1 MLSCKEATQLVSE
14 GLDRE
19 LPFWRRLGLRLH
31 VVMCRGCSRYTRQIT
46 ALNRLITDHYG
57 DDPPAEVSGHVS
69 QDAMQHIKSSLRL
82 VTPGTDLQN
91 GK

>member
-1 MLSCKEATQLVSE
+1 MLSCKEATRLASE

-19 LPFWRRLGLRLH
+19 LPLWRRMGLRLH

-46 ALNRLITDHYG
+46 VLNRLISDHYC
-57 DDPPAEVSGHVS
+57 DDPPAQVAGHVS
-69 QDAMQHIKSSLRL
+69 QDTVQHIKSALRQA
-82 VTPGTDLQN
+82 TPGADRQN

>member
-1 MLSCKEATQLVSE
+1 MLSCKEATQLASE

-31 VVMCRGCSRYTRQIT
+31 VVMCRGCSRYARQIT
-46 ALNRLITDHYG
+46 ALNRLISDHYG

-69 QDAMQHIKSSLRL
+69 QDAMQYIKSSLGQATSRA
-82 VTPGTDLQN
+82 DHEN

>member
-1 MLSCKEATQLVSE
+1 MLSCKEATRLVSE

-19 LPFWRRLGLRLH
+19 LPFWRRMGLRLH

-46 ALNRLITDHYG
+46 ALNRLITDHYAE
-57 DDPPAEVSGHVS
+57 DPPAEVSEHVS
-69 QDAMQHIKSSLRL
+69 QDAVQHIKSSLRQA
-82 VTPGTDLQN
+82 TPGTDHQN